1 MVFWTGIVVGG
12 LFVWLAVRMGFYETW
27 AMLFNVVV
35 AVYTAVFLT
44 PVIVSKIPAAGDTA
58 YGNALTL
65 TAVAAAVFLVLHGI
79 SYIFLTG
86 QFKVAFPKVLDL
98 VGAGV
103 LGFLAG
109 VLVWSFVAL
118 LVSVTPIAQSS
129 LAQDIGFGRKIE
141 QAQGAYICWWCNR
154 VNAVASPGG
163 RRQPA
168 QKNVRWLLD
177 KAEQKSPGKTLERP
191 EPDNAGSLKT
201 PPARQKF
208 DPEDI

>member
-1 MVFWTGIVVGG
+1 M
-12 LFVWLAVRMGFYETW
+12 
-27 AMLFNVVV
+27 
-35 AVYTAVFLT
+35 
-44 PVIVSKIPAAGDTA
+44 IVSSIAAAGDTA

-65 TAVAAAVFLVLHGI
+65 AAVAAAVFLVLHGI

-86 QFKVAFPKVLDL
+86 QFKVVFPKVLDL

-118 LVSVTPIAQSS
+118 LVSVTPIAQSG

-141 QAQGAYICWWCNR
+141 QAQGPYLCWWCNR
-154 VNAVASPGG
+154 VNAVASAGS

-177 KAEQKSPGKTLERP
+177 KAEQKSPDKMLERP
-191 EPDNAGSLKT
+191 KPDNAGSLK
-201 PPARQKF
+201 PPAARRKL